1 MASMK
6 TRVLTHIDQVLAEST
21 PESLAKMIKRLE
33 TLGAPQSLIDNATAN
48 RAQMAEELPRLRAWV
63 EANCRSAH
71 TLTQIQ
77 KMAGQAGFSPDA
89 LWIVW
94 QS

>member
-1 MASMK
+1 MSSMK

-21 PESLAKMIKRLE
+21 PESLAKMIERLRV
-33 TLGAPQSLIDNATAN
+33 LGAPQSLIDSATDNRNAMN
-48 RAQMAEELPRLRAWV
+48 EELPRLRAWV

-77 KMAGQAGFSPDA
+77 KMAGVAGFSPDA
-89 LWIVW
+89 LWVVW